1 MPLRRRTREK
11 SMEKPETPRTTETAE
26 HQRRFEEAVSHALR
40 KKPPPEGWPD
50 KPTYGKR
57 GRPKRDGGDR

>member
-1 MPLRRRTREK
+1 
-11 SMEKPETPRTTETAE
+11 MEKPETPRTTETAE